1 MATGCDTPL
10 GVGRLAVDASELK
23 DRGKRGKAVGL
34 MHCWGDHLWTAG
46 KTPVKIAFTLPTDD
60 SDEDESE
67 EEDQSTPDLN
77 KLKIEDK
84 KAPAPAAAS
93 SSKPTPTAQDL
104 SSAGEYR
111 SVAHF
116 EGGHPSHDPLN
127 RLSFLLQTW
136 TRSSDSR
143 SSNTSPPPL
152 HPIRPPSPPACSQ
165 SRHRPSWAPSSL
177 SVHTGRRPMRR
188 SLRARSRRPESGSRR
203 SVQFHAHCIC
213 SPTGRC
219 PPEGAEG

>member
-1 MATGCDTPL
+1 MALKEGDLIAIMATGCDTPL

-104 SSAGEYR
+104 SSAGECR
-111 SVAHF
+111 CVAHI
-116 EGGHPSHDPLN
+116 EMGHPFHIPL
-127 RLSFLLQTW
+127 
-136 TRSSDSR
+136 
-143 SSNTSPPPL
+143 
-152 HPIRPPSPPACSQ
+152 RP
-165 SRHRPSWAPSSL
+165 
-177 SVHTGRRPMRR
+177 
-188 SLRARSRRPESGSRR
+188 
-203 SVQFHAHCIC
+203 
-213 SPTGRC
+213 
-219 PPEGAEG
+219 